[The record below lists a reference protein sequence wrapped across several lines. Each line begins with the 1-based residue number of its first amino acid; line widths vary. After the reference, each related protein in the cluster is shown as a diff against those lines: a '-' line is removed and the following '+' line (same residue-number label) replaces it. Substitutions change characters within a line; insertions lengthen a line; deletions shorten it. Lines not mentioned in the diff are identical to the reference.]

1 MRFAAIADVH
11 GNYLALEAVIA
22 DIRAQGIDEIVNL
35 GDMASGPLDA
45 RRTMDALMALDAVHV
60 LGNHDRYL
68 IDRPPE
74 KMGSWDRPAH
84 AQLDASH
91 LDWLRAVPPTRVY
104 REQVF
109 LCHAT
114 PANDEVYWLETVLPD
129 GTVRMASLEAIEEAA
144 EGIAQPLILC
154 GHSHIARAVRLGD
167 GRLIVNPGSV
177 GSPGYRDIHPFPHV
191 DGSRHAGRAL
201 RDPGIATATWRVTFR
216 HVPYDHEAMAA
227 LARRNGQP
235 ELAIARWRRGGSG
248 RRMKTKRPAIRR
260 PS

>member
-22 DIRAQGIDEIVNL
+22 DIRAQGVSEIVNL

-45 RRTMDALMALDAVHV
+45 RRTMDILLALDAVHV

-84 AQLDASH
+84 AQLEQQH
-91 LDWLRAVPPTRVY
+91 LDWLRTVPPMRIY
-104 REQVF
+104 RDQVF

-114 PANDEVYWLETVLPD
+114 PGHDEVYWLETVLSD
-129 GTVRMASLEAIEEAA
+129 GTVRMSSLDAIEKAA
-144 EGIAQPLILC
+144 EGIAQRLILC
-154 GHSHIARAVRLGD
+154 AHTHIARAVRLRD
-167 GRLIVNPGSV
+167 SRLIVNPGSI
-177 GSPGYRDIHPFPHV
+177 GSPGYRDTHPFPHV
-191 DGSRHAGRAL
+191 IEAGTPDARYAILEL
-201 RDPGIATATWRVTFR
+201 RDNGWQVTFR

-227 LARRNGQP
+227 LARRNGQA
-235 ELAIARWRRGGSG
+235 ELASALATGW
-248 RRMKTKRPAIRR
+248 IR
-260 PS
+260 

>member
-1 MRFAAIADVH
+1 MMRFAAIADVH

-22 DIRAQGIDEIVNL
+22 DIRAFGIADIVNL

-45 RRTMDALMALDAVHV
+45 RRTMDLLMALDAVHV

-84 AQLDASH
+84 AQLDQKH

-104 REQVF
+104 RDQVF

-114 PANDEVYWLETVLPD
+114 PASDEIYWLETVRPD
-129 GTVRMASLEAIEEAA
+129 GAVTLAALEEIEAA
-144 EGIAQPLILC
+144 ATGIAQRLILC
-154 GHSHIARAVRLGD
+154 AHSHVARAVQLGD

-177 GSPGYRDIHPFPHV
+177 GSPGYRDTHPYPHV
-191 DGSRHAGRAL
+191 IEAGTPDARYAILELVDGA
-201 RDPGIATATWRVTFR
+201 WRITFR
-216 HVPYDHEAMAA
+216 HVPYDHEAMATLARQKGQAELASA
-227 LARRNGQP
+227 LATG
-235 ELAIARWRRGGSG
+235 WMG
-248 RRMKTKRPAIRR
+248 
-260 PS
+260 

>member
-22 DIRAQGIDEIVNL
+22 DIRGHGIDDIVNL

-45 RRTMDALMALDAVHV
+45 RRSMDALMALDAVPV

-91 LDWLRAVPPTRVY
+91 LDWLRAVPPTLVHRD
-104 REQVF
+104 RVF

-114 PANDEVYWLETVLPD
+114 PASDEVYWLEHVLPD
-129 GTVRMASLEAIEEAA
+129 GTGRM
-144 EGIAQPLILC
+144 
-154 GHSHIARAVRLGD
+154 
-167 GRLIVNPGSV
+167 
-177 GSPGYRDIHPFPHV
+177 GSP
-191 DGSRHAGRAL
+191 
-201 RDPGIATATWRVTFR
+201 
-216 HVPYDHEAMAA
+216 E
-227 LARRNGQP
+227 
-235 ELAIARWRRGGSG
+235 
-248 RRMKTKRPAIRR
+248 
-260 PS
+260 

>member
-11 GNYLALEAVIA
+11 GNYLALEAVLA
-22 DIRAQGIDEIVNL
+22 DIRAQDIREIVDL

-84 AQLDASH
+84 AQLDQVH

-104 REQVF
+104 RDLVY

-114 PANDEVYWLETVLPD
+114 PARDEIYWLETVEAD
-129 GTVRMASLEAIEEAA
+129 GSVRMASLDAIEKAA
-144 EGIAQPLILC
+144 EGITQPLILC
-154 GHSHIARAVRLGD
+154 GHTHVARTVRLRD
-167 GRLIVNPGSV
+167 GRIIVNPGSV
-177 GSPGYRDIHPFPHV
+177 GSPGYRDTHPFPHV
-191 DGSRHAGRAL
+191 IEAGTPDARYAIL
-201 RDPGIATATWRVTFR
+201 ELAGGGWRVTFR
-216 HVPYDHEAMAA
+216 YVPYDHEAMAV
-227 LARRNGQP
+227 LARQNGQP
-235 ELAIARWRRGGSG
+235 ELASALATGWI
-248 RRMKTKRPAIRR
+248 T
-260 PS
+260 

>member
-22 DIRAQGIDEIVNL
+22 DIRAQGIDAIVNL

-45 RRTMDALMALDAVHV
+45 RRTMDTLMALDAVHV

-68 IDRPPE
+68 IDRRPE

-84 AQLDASH
+84 AQLDADH
-91 LDWLRAVPPTRVY
+91 LDWVRAVPPKRVF
-104 REQVF
+104 RDQVF

-114 PANDEVYWLETVLPD
+114 PDHDEVYWLETVLPD
-129 GTVRMASLEAIEEAA
+129 GTVQMSSLDAIEEIAR
-144 EGIAQPLILC
+144 GIPQQLILC
-154 GHSHIARAVRLGD
+154 GHSHLAREVRLRD
-167 GRLIVNPGSV
+167 GRMIVNPGSV

-191 DGSRHAGRAL
+191 MEAGTPDARYAILELADGIWRA
-201 RDPGIATATWRVTFR
+201 TFR
-216 HVPYDHEAMAA
+216 QVPYDHHAMAE

-235 ELAIARWRRGGSG
+235 ELASALATG
-248 RRMKTKRPAIRR
+248 RIR
-260 PS
+260 